1 MSLSIRHPKGVL
13 SRRWYWD
20 CRINDRSVS
29 VGLCRI
35 RGVPPREWSLAVPD
49 WSLAYRGDAAFERSR
64 EEALQMAPD
73 AVAKKRERLDK
84 TPRAIMEDA
93 LKEAQGKKRRKIP
106 TIRTLHADYVAD
118 TERLLE
124 KKREAGKSVGELVLK
139 RRNLKRFCE
148 WWFAHRKGLANKS
161 VIEVSRGDAEEFVE
175 FLQSANP
182 ETGLRRKVVTVEKMR
197 KHLKNVF
204 DRMLPEGSANPFDLD
219 PIPKDEKEEA
229 HPAVIDERELGLVAE
244 TAREKDLLI
253 HDLAML
259 SINTSLRKG
268 DCCTL
273 KWSDVSLDEKWKDRR
288 GVVHR
293 GVIRRTNRKTN
304 RLGVYP
310 FTEMIRMIID
320 RRLSERKKDDVYVF
334 EEAAELYRR
343 NPKGLTYRLQKVF
356 VDALGAERGIFVE
369 DGTGEEHVPLAE
381 ILDEAKAKV
390 AAAPM
395 GERKRQGML
404 RMLDLYAR
412 GKSYNEIVAAT
423 GCGKSLVSLYLNEAQ
438 FLVAPKRFIKA
449 ASKPRFGYG
458 KAIKALAMATN
469 PVGMKR
475 DSELNFMT
483 FRTSFV
489 TILRKKGVSADF
501 IKRFTAHTS
510 TRMIDAIY
518 DRSNALDY
526 ADDVLSVLP
535 KTVTSDDRLVAYTGP
550 VVEAEGAVLP
560 SGGKKAAAKA
570 VAVPTPSP
578 LPPVPAG
585 PAAGG
590 EMSLAEIVSR
600 LSPEDKAKIKVL
612 SEGEKADLRRLRR
625 LEDIE
630 AFLALC

>member
-29 VGLCRI
+29 VGLCKI
-35 RGVPPREWSLAVPD
+35 RGVPPREWSLSVPD
-49 WSLAYRGDAAFERSR
+49 WSLAHKGDAAFERSR
-64 EEALQMAPD
+64 AEAIQMAPD
-73 AVAKKRERLDK
+73 AVARKREELDR
-84 TPRAIMEDA
+84 TPRAIMEEA
-93 LKEAQGKKRRKIP
+93 LKRAQGKKRRRIP

-118 TERLLE
+118 TERLLA
-124 KKREAGKSVGELVLK
+124 KKRAAGKSVGELVLK

-148 WWFAHRKGLANKS
+148 WWFAHRRGLANKS
-161 VIEVSRGDAEEFVE
+161 IIEVSRGDAEEFVE
-175 FLQSANP
+175 FLQAPDRES
-182 ETGLRRKVVTVEKMR
+182 GLRRKVVTVEKMR

-219 PIPKDEKEEA
+219 PIPKEESEEA
-229 HPAVIDERELGLVAE
+229 HPAVLDERELGLVAE
-244 TAREKDLLI
+244 TARERDLLI

-273 KWSDVSLDEKWKDRR
+273 RWEDVQLDETWKDRN
-288 GVVHR
+288 GGVHR
-293 GVIRRTNRKTN
+293 GVIRRVNRKTN
-304 RLGVYP
+304 RMGLYP
-310 FTEMIRMIID
+310 FTEMIRLIVD
-320 RRLSERKKDDVYVF
+320 RRLSERKPGDEYVF

-369 DGTGEEHVPLAE
+369 DGATEDVVPLAE
-381 ILDEAKAKV
+381 ILGEVKAKV
-390 AAAPM
+390 GEAPL
-395 GERKRQGML
+395 GERKRAATLG
-404 RMLDLYAR
+404 MLDLYAR
-412 GKSYNEIVAAT
+412 GMSFNEIAART
-423 GCGKSLVSLYLNEAQ
+423 GRGKSLVSLYLNDAQ
-438 FLVAPKRFIKA
+438 ALVAPKRFIKRVTE
-449 ASKPRFGYG
+449 PRFGYR
-458 KAIKALAMATN
+458 KAIDALTMAKA

-489 TILRKKGVSADF
+489 TILRRKGVSADF

-526 ADDVLSVLP
+526 AEDVLSVLP
-535 KTVTSDDRLVAYTGP
+535 KTVTSDEGMLPYRGP
-550 VVEAEGAVLP
+550 AVEAEGESLP
-560 SGGKKAAAKA
+560 ADGGGARARALPAPKA
-570 VAVPTPSP
+570 
-578 LPPVPAG
+578 LPPVPVRASG
-585 PAAGG
+585 KAA
-590 EMSLAEIVSR
+590 SLAEIVNR
-600 LSPEDKAKIKVL
+600 LSAEDKEKLKSL
-612 SEGEKADLRRLRR
+612 SKEEKADLRRLKS